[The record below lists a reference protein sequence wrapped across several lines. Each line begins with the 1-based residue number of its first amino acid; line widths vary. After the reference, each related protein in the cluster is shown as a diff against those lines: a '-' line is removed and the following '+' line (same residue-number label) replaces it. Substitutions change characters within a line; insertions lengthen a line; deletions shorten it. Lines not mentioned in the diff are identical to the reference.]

1 MTNLDQPPS
10 PNRRERR
17 NRERQLFLSMTSM
30 FIIALLGG
38 IGLAIWLA
46 WTVFPLNPPVG
57 SPAVFRDEF
66 QRDYLYMTSEAL
78 AQTGDWE
85 QAKARLD
92 ILQMDDLPQ
101 MVVLELESYL
111 REGRSAEDVRHMAR
125 LAQSLGAEGAALD
138 LFAPTT
144 AAQPVTELAPISTPT
159 RIGEFS
165 GAEAADVATATPTL
179 LPTPTSIVPP
189 TSTPISVD
197 ELVNSQLAYQLV
209 SQEEVCIVDE
219 EPIEIEVFVQ
229 DVDGE
234 GVPGEKVLVS
244 WDAGTDLFVTGLK
257 REVGAGYADFT
268 MSAGISYSAELVSGS
283 NRVGGLIIGSCEEGA
298 GQTGWRL
305 VFEEVSGGQ

>member
-1 MTNLDQPPS
+1 
-10 PNRRERR
+10 
-17 NRERQLFLSMTSM
+17 M

-57 SPAVFRDEF
+57 SPAVFQDQFR
-66 QRDYLYMTSEAL
+66 RDYLYMISESL

-92 ILQMDDLPQ
+92 LLQADDLPQ
-101 MVVLELESYL
+101 TVVLELENYL

-125 LAQSLGAEGAALD
+125 LAQGLGAEGAALD
-138 LFAPTT
+138 LFAPTVQP
-144 AAQPVTELAPISTPT
+144 AAEVSVINTPT
-159 RIGEFS
+159 RIGEVT
-165 GAEAADVATATPTL
+165 GQETAAVATATPTL

-189 TSTPISVD
+189 TSTPIPVD
-197 ELVNSQLAYQLV
+197 ELVSSQLAYQLV
-209 SQEEVCIVDE
+209 AQEEVCVADDG
-219 EPIEIEVFVQ
+219 PLEIEVFVQ
-229 DVDGE
+229 NADEE
-234 GVPGEKVLVS
+234 GVPGEEILVS
-244 WDAGTDLFVTGLK
+244 WDAGTDRFVTGLK

-283 NRVGGLIIGSCEEGA
+283 NRVGGLIIGSCEDGA

-305 VFEEVSGGQ
+305 VFQAVE